1 MIPTKN
7 TDNSIGKEV
16 AVIVIT
22 TAVSI
27 ALQHAA
33 EIVVNKFFP
42 SDNNKKQ
49 PEPTEQQQEEHL
61 ITEKDIEEMID
72 KSVKKHLDLKFSE
85 YVAEQK
91 QLNKRVRTRQS

>member
-33 EIVVNKFFP
+33 EIIVNKFFP

-49 PEPTEQQQEEHL
+49 PDQQQEEHL
-61 ITEKDIEEMID
+61 ITEQDIEEMID

-91 QLNKRVRTRQS
+91 QLNKRVRTR

>member
-49 PEPTEQQQEEHL
+49 PDQQQEEHL
-61 ITEKDIEEMID
+61 ITEQDIEEMID

-91 QLNKRVRTRQS
+91 QLNKRVRTR

>member
-49 PEPTEQQQEEHL
+49 PEPTEQEEHL
-61 ITEKDIEEMID
+61 ITEQDIEEMID

-91 QLNKRVRTRQS
+91 QLNKRVRTR

>member
-1 MIPTKN
+1 MITTLKKD
-7 TDNSIGKEV
+7 TDSSIGKEV

-42 SDNNKKQ
+42 SDSKKQ
-49 PEPTEQQQEEHL
+49 PDQQQEEQL
-61 ITEKDIEEMID
+61 ITEQDIEEMID

>member
-1 MIPTKN
+1 MITTLKKD
-7 TDNSIGKEV
+7 TDSSIGKEV

-33 EIVVNKFFP
+33 EIIVNKFFP
-42 SDNNKKQ
+42 SDNNKKPQ
-49 PEPTEQQQEEHL
+49 QTDQQEEHV
-61 ITEKDIEEMID
+61 ITEQDIEEMID

-85 YVAEQK
+85 YVTEQK
-91 QLNKRVRTRQS
+91 QLNKRVRTR

>member
-49 PEPTEQQQEEHL
+49 PDQQQEEQL
-61 ITEKDIEEMID
+61 ITEQDIEEMID

>member
-49 PEPTEQQQEEHL
+49 PDQQQEEQL
-61 ITEKDIEEMID
+61 ITEQDIEQMID

>member
-1 MIPTKN
+1 MTTTLKKD
-7 TDNSIGKEV
+7 TDSSIGKEV

-33 EIVVNKFFP
+33 EIIVNKFFP
-42 SDNNKKQ
+42 SDNNKKPQ
-49 PEPTEQQQEEHL
+49 QTDQQEEHV
-61 ITEKDIEEMID
+61 ITEQDIEEMID

>member
-1 MIPTKN
+1 MITTLKKDS
-7 TDNSIGKEV
+7 DNSIGKEV

-33 EIVVNKFFP
+33 ELVVNKFFP
-42 SDNNKKQ
+42 SDKKQ
-49 PEPTEQQQEEHL
+49 PETTDQRQEEHL

-91 QLNKRVRTRQS
+91 QLNKRVRTRQP

>member
-42 SDNNKKQ
+42 SDNKKQ
-49 PEPTEQQQEEHL
+49 PDQQQEEHL

-72 KSVKKHLDLKFSE
+72 KSVKKHLDLRFSE

-91 QLNKRVRTRQS
+91 QLNKRIRTRQP

>member
-49 PEPTEQQQEEHL
+49 PEQQEEHL

-72 KSVKKHLDLKFSE
+72 KSVKKHLDLRFSE

>member
-1 MIPTKN
+1 MITTLKKD
-7 TDNSIGKEV
+7 TDSSIGKEV

-42 SDNNKKQ
+42 SDNNKKPQ
-49 PEPTEQQQEEHL
+49 QTDQQEEHV
-61 ITEKDIEEMID
+61 ITEQDIEEMID
-72 KSVKKHLDLKFSE
+72 KSVKKHLDLRFSE